1 MQRGGRKGRRRERKV
16 GDERMGGGGERR
28 SGPTLSAFLEE
39 LAQRHG
45 DRPAILWGDAAI
57 GYAALLDESRRVAQ
71 GLTELGV
78 GRGDRVAIW
87 MPNAPAWL
95 ALHFA
100 CARLGAILVAVNT
113 RFRSA
118 EVGDIVGRSG
128 AKALALWPGF
138 KGIDFLGILDGIDP
152 AALDRLE
159 TLVFYDGG
167 GSGGGAASTP
177 ASLPGGKRAV
187 AYTDHAARPPLTA
200 DLARGPDDGSNIFTT
215 SGTTKAPKFVLDDH
229 FSVVGHARLVARG
242 FGYDAPGSVTLLAL
256 PLCGVFGFAQAM
268 ASLAAGC
275 PMAMQASFDAE
286 EAARLIRRHG
296 VTTFNATDDMAAR
309 LLNAAPAG
317 AGGTMTPFPSLA
329 WIGFAGFN
337 PTLAELPEQAEARGV
352 RLVGLYGASEVQA
365 LYARQPV
372 DAKLPARGRAGG
384 YPIAPAAAARVRDP
398 SSGRLLPPGE
408 SGELELKGPSVMA
421 GYYGDEAATT
431 AAFAEDGF
439 VRTGDLAH
447 MLPDGIGF
455 VFEGRMGDVLR
466 LGGYL
471 VAPSEIEAYVQQ
483 HEAIDGCQVVGV
495 PGESGLVAIG
505 FVTLRPGAGTFDEAA
520 LRDHCARGLA
530 RFKVPA
536 AFLRLD
542 EFPTTTSANGTKIQ
556 RAKLR
561 EMAAAWAARGA
572 GR

>member
-1 MQRGGRKGRRRERKV
+1 
-16 GDERMGGGGERR
+16 MGGDGERRR

-71 GLTELGV
+71 GLADLGV
-78 GRGDRVAIW
+78 GRGDRVAVW

-128 AKALALWPGF
+128 AKALALWPDF

-159 TLVFYDGG
+159 TLVLYDG
-167 GSGGGAASTP
+167 GGGAASTP
-177 ASLPGGKRAV
+177 AAAPPGGGRRSV
-187 AYTDHAARPPLTA
+187 AYADLAARPPLTA
-200 DLARGPDDGSNIFTT
+200 DLARGPDDDSNIFTT
-215 SGTTKAPKFVLDDH
+215 SGTTKAPKFVLHDH
-229 FSVVGHARLVARG
+229 FSVVGHARLVATG

-268 ASLAAGC
+268 ASVAAGC

-296 VTTFNATDDMAAR
+296 VTNFNATDEMAAR
-309 LLNAAPAG
+309 MLNTAAQAG
-317 AGGTMTPFPSLA
+317 AGGTPTPFPSLA

-365 LYARQPV
+365 LYARQPL

-384 YPIAPAAAARVRDP
+384 YPVAPSAAARVRDP

-408 SGELELKGPSVMA
+408 SGELELSGPSVMA
-421 GYYGDEAATT
+421 GYYGNEAATRD
-431 AAFAEDGF
+431 AFTEDGF

-447 MLPDGIGF
+447 MLPDGAGF

-505 FVTLRPGAGTFDEAA
+505 FVTLRPGGTFDGAA

-542 EFPTTTSANGTKIQ
+542 EFPTTSSANGTKIQ

-561 EMAAAWAARGA
+561 ELAAALAAKGTA
-572 GR
+572 G

>member
-1 MQRGGRKGRRRERKV
+1 
-16 GDERMGGGGERR
+16 MGGDGHRRGERR
-28 SGPTLSAFLEE
+28 NGPTLSAFLED

-45 DRPAILWGDAAI
+45 DRPAVLWGDAAV

-71 GLTELGV
+71 GLADLGV
-78 GRGDRVAIW
+78 RRGDRVAIW

-128 AKALALWPGF
+128 AKVLALWPGF
-138 KGIDFLGILDGIDP
+138 KGIDFLGILGGIEP

-159 TLVFYDGG
+159 TLVLYGSDGAPAP
-167 GSGGGAASTP
+167 AA
-177 ASLPGGKRAV
+177 LPGRKPAV
-187 AYTDHAARPPLTA
+187 AYADLARRPPLAA

-215 SGTTKAPKFVLDDH
+215 SGTTKAPKFVLHDH
-229 FSVVGHARLVARG
+229 FSVVGHARRVARG
-242 FGYDAPGSVTLLAL
+242 FAYDAPGSVTLLAL

-268 ASLAAGC
+268 ASLAGGC

-286 EAARLIRRHG
+286 EAAMLIRRHR
-296 VTTFNATDDMAAR
+296 VTTFNATDEMAAR
-309 LLNAAPAG
+309 LLNAAPAQA
-317 AGGTMTPFPSLA
+317 AGGSGEATSSSPFPSLA

-365 LYARQPV
+365 LYARQRLEAP
-372 DAKLPARGRAGG
+372 LPARGRAGG
-384 YPIAPAAAARVRDP
+384 YPMAPTAAARVRDP
-398 SSGRLLPPGE
+398 ASGRPLPPGE

-421 GYYGDEAATT
+421 GYYGDEAATR
-431 AAFAEDGF
+431 AAFTEDGF

-447 MLPDGIGF
+447 MLPDDSGGF

-483 HEAIDGCQVVGV
+483 HPAVDGCQVVGV
-495 PGESGLVAIG
+495 PGESGLVAVG
-505 FVTLRPGAGTFDEAA
+505 FVTLRPGSAGTFDEAA

-536 AFLRLD
+536 AFLCLD
-542 EFPTTTSANGTKIQ
+542 AFPTTSSANGTKVQ
-556 RAKLR
+556 RGKLR
-561 EMAAAWAARGA
+561 EMAAAWVAERAIR
-572 GR
+572 